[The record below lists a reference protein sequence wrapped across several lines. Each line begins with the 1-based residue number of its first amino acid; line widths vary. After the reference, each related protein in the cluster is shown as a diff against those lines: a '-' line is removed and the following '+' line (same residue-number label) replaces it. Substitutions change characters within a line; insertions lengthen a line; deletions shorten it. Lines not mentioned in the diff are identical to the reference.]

1 MPCPTKCF
9 FLHRQV
15 ALKKFVDDFS
25 VPAVETCLIDGLSTL
40 FCPGNILDI
49 DDEMVATLAAED
61 EESLIERRQCGEK
74 LGVLENGMRELK
86 NVQEF

>member
-15 ALKKFVDDFS
+15 ALKKFV
-25 VPAVETCLIDGLSTL
+25 IDGLSTL

-49 DDEMVATLAAED
+49 EDEMVATLAAED

-74 LGVLENGMRELK
+74 LRVLENGMRELK
-86 NVQEF
+86 NVQEFSSTLSKGK